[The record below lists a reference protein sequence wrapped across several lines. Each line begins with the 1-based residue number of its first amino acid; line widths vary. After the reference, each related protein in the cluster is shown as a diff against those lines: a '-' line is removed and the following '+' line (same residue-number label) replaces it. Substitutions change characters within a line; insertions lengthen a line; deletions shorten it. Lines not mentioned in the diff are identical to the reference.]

1 MTSKYFFTLLFLVSF
16 TVLAQAQK
24 VVQVTSNEVSTM
36 LAKDKTWIV
45 LDVRTPDE
53 FKEGHIKN
61 ALNIDINSDDAYQK
75 IDKLNKNN
83 KYIVHCRTHHRSD
96 KAVAYMNT
104 HGFKTIYQMMDG
116 FSGWSTSN
124 KPVVK

>member
-1 MTSKYFFTLLFLVSF
+1 MTTKYFITLLLLLSF

-24 VVQVTSNEVSTM
+24 VIPVTSNEVSNL

-61 ALNIDINSDDAYQK
+61 AINIDINSDDANKK
-75 IDKLNKNN
+75 IDKLNKNA
-83 KYIVHCRTHHRSD
+83 KYIVHCRSNHRSGI
-96 KAVAYMNT
+96 AVAYMNK

-116 FSGWSTSN
+116 FSGWSSGN
-124 KPVVK
+124 KPIEK

>member
-1 MTSKYFFTLLFLVSF
+1 MTTKHFITLLLLLSF

-24 VVQVTSNEVSTM
+24 VVQVTSNEVSTL
-36 LAKDKTWIV
+36 LAKDKKWIV

-61 ALNIDINSDDAYQK
+61 AINIDINSDDAFQK
-75 IDKLNKNN
+75 IDKLNKNA
-83 KYIVHCRTHHRSD
+83 KYIVHCRSNHRSGI
-96 KAVAYMNT
+96 ATVYMNK

-116 FSGWSTSN
+116 YLGWNSN
-124 KPVVK
+124 KLSIQK

>member
-1 MTSKYFFTLLFLVSF
+1 MTTKYFFTLLFLLSF

-24 VVQVTSNEVSTM
+24 VIQVTSNEVSTM
-36 LAKDKTWIV
+36 LAKDKKWVV

-61 ALNIDINSDDAYQK
+61 AINIDINSDDAFQK

-96 KAVAYMNT
+96 KAVEYMNK

-116 FSGWSTSN
+116 YSGWSSNN
-124 KPVVK
+124 KPVEK